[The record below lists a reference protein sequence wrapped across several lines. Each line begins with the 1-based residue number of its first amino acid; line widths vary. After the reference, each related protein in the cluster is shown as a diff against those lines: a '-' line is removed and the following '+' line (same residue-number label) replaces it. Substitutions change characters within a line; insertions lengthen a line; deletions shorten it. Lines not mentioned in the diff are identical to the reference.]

1 MMRVL
6 GIFPPIIT
14 PFDEN
19 GDFDPDRYRVL
30 LTFWSQYVEGMF
42 VCGSYGS
49 GPLMNIEERQRVF
62 EVASETVTDKP
73 LIVHVGATTTEASI
87 RLARHAQEHNAVAVA
102 AVPPYY
108 YSYDQRSIKEHFK
121 AILESVSIP
130 VYAYDNP
137 KTTGNSIT
145 PQLLNELAQLG
156 LSGLKDSSFDIGK
169 LYMAM
174 RVVDKSDFDFVI
186 GSESLML
193 PAFAMGVRGCI
204 AGLGNPFPE
213 VMHRFHQV
221 VINGSPEEAKE
232 WQERV
237 LLLWDI
243 LHIGPSV
250 PTAYEILRLRGM
262 DPGYPRKPLLPLVTA
277 TRDKLHKAVE
287 EARDL
292 WEIE

>member
-1 MMRVL
+1 MKVK

-14 PFDEN
+14 AFDEQ
-19 GDFDPDRYRVL
+19 GQIDRKRFETL
-30 LTFWSQYVEGMF
+30 LNFWSTYVDGMF

-49 GPLMNIEERQRVF
+49 GPLMTIEERELVF
-62 EVASETVTDKP
+62 SIAAETVPDTP
-73 LIVHVGATTTEASI
+73 LIVHVGAITTEACV
-87 RLARHAQEHNAVAVA
+87 RLARHAEENGAIAVA

-108 YSYDQRSIKEHFK
+108 YSHDARTIQAHFEE
-121 AILESVSIP
+121 ILASVSIP

-137 KTTGNSIT
+137 KTTGNPLT
-145 PQLLNELAQLG
+145 PAQLNDLADCG
-156 LSGLKDSSFDIGK
+156 LHGLKDSSFDIGK

-174 RVVDKSDFDFVI
+174 RTVDKPDFDFVI

-213 VMHRFHQV
+213 VMQKFHTAALS
-221 VINGSPEEAKE
+221 GSMEEAKE
-232 WQERV
+232 WQEKV
-237 LLLWDI
+237 LILWDV

-262 DPGYPRKPLLPLVTA
+262 DPGYPRKPLLTLDDETLE
-277 TRDKLHKAVE
+277 TLKKALE
-287 EARDL
+287 ETRDL
-292 WEIE
+292 WDFA

>member
-1 MMRVL
+1 MNVT

-14 PFDEN
+14 TFDEK
-19 GDFDPDRYRVL
+19 GAFDPHRFKVL
-30 LTFWSQYVEGMF
+30 LEFWSRYVDGMF

-49 GPLMNIEERQRVF
+49 GPLMTLEERQQVF
-62 EVASETVTDKP
+62 EVAASIVTNKP
-73 LIVHVGATTTEASI
+73 LIVHIGAITTEDAI
-87 RLARHAQEHNAVAVA
+87 RLARHAEAHNAVAVA

-108 YSYDQRSIKEHFK
+108 YSYSDQAIREYFL
-121 AILESVSIP
+121 AILESVDIP

-137 KTTGNSIT
+137 KTTGNPIS
-145 PQLLNELAQLG
+145 PELLAELALLG

-174 RVVDKSDFDFVI
+174 RTVRNSEFDFVI
-186 GSESLML
+186 GSESLLL
-193 PAFAMGVRGCI
+193 PAFAMGVKGCI

-213 VMHRFHQV
+213 VMQRFHQAV
-221 VINGSPEEAKE
+221 VNGDHDEAAQ

-237 LLLWDI
+237 LILWDI

-262 DPGYPRKPLLPLVTA
+262 DPGIPRKPLLPLNANLRST
-277 TRDKLHKAVE
+277 LENAVE
-287 EARDL
+287 KSKDL
-292 WEIE
+292 WDIT

>member
-1 MMRVL
+1 MNVE

-14 PFDEN
+14 SFDEN
-19 GDFDPDRYRVL
+19 GTFDPDRFRSL
-30 LTFWSQYVEGMF
+30 LNFWTQHVDGMF

-49 GPLMNIEERQRVF
+49 GPLMNVEERQHVI
-62 EVASETVTDKP
+62 EVAAATVKHIP
-73 LIVHVGATTTEASI
+73 LIVHVGAITTEASVL
-87 RLARHAQEHNAVAVA
+87 LAAHAEGQNAAAVA

-108 YSYDQRSIKEHFK
+108 YAYDDRAIREYFE
-121 AILESVSIP
+121 AILAAVTIP

-137 KTTGNSIT
+137 KTTGNSIS
-145 PQLLNELAQLG
+145 PKLLKDLAKMG

-174 RVVDKSDFDFVI
+174 RTVKEPDFDFVI

-193 PAFAMGVRGCI
+193 PAFVMGVRGCI

-213 VMHRFHQV
+213 VMQRFYKS
-221 VINGSPEEAKE
+221 VIDGSAEEAKH

-237 LLLWDI
+237 LILWDVM
-243 LHIGPSV
+243 HIGPSV

-262 DPGYPRKPLLPLVTA
+262 DPGFPRKPLLDLDSS
-277 TRDKLHKAVE
+277 TRARVQSAVE
-287 EARDL
+287 ETRRIWDL
-292 WEIE
+292 YN